1 MFWKEKPAVNN
12 RAHKPEL
19 FYSRLKGD
27 IPSMRKQ
34 GEPPHK
40 DPSSFSK
47 HYCDLCNDTFSL
59 TVLRQC
65 TLCGRWACSS
75 CWTQEFY
82 VCNSCHGTYKL
93 HIQPLLQSGS
103 VENKE

>member
-1 MFWKEKPAVNN
+1 MNS
-12 RAHKPEL
+12 RAHKPVP
-19 FYSRLKGD
+19 FYACLKGGD

-34 GEPPHK
+34 GGNLRRRIRPPSQNITVISATM
-40 DPSSFSK
+40 PFP
-47 HYCDLCNDTFSL
+47 L
-59 TVLRQC
+59 TMLRQC

-103 VENKE
+103 VEHKE